1 MYQLHSQTPL
11 LSAPGSR
18 WHVLQTLARQEKALA
33 KDLAARGVEHY
44 LPLQANV
51 RYYGRRKLTTQLPIF
66 PGYLF
71 LRGTLDDAYRADR
84 TKRVA
89 RIIEVSDQER
99 LESELAQIRLALE
112 AGVTLTPYLKLTKG
126 TRVEV
131 CTGPL
136 RGMIGEVEDQVRPDR
151 LILRVKTL
159 GQAVSLDIETALI
172 ERLDALVA

>member
-1 MYQLHSQTPL
+1 MYQPDSEIP
-11 LSAPGSR
+11 LSAADAR
-18 WHVLQTLARQEKALA
+18 WHVLHTLARQEKALA

-44 LPLQANV
+44 LPLQASV
-51 RYYGRRKLTTQLPIF
+51 RYYGRRKLTSELPVF

-71 LRGTLDDAYRADR
+71 LRGSLDDAYQADR

-89 RIIEVSDQER
+89 KIIEVSDQKR
-99 LESELAQIRLALE
+99 LETELAQIRRALE
-112 AGVTLTPYLKLTKG
+112 AGMVLMPYSKMTIG

-131 CTGPL
+131 SAGPL

-159 GQAVSLDIETALI
+159 GQAVSLDIEAALL
-172 ERLDALVA
+172 ERLDSLVA